1 MRILITGGVGFI
13 GTNLVKKLLS
23 KKSIKKIIIV
33 DNFYSTSKLYLREFT
48 SYSLQSHKNYRT
60 SKKRVEI
67 VKANICDKKFA
78 EKITRGMDYVVHLAA
93 ESGVDI
99 SISNPS
105 RAFKVNVNG
114 TFNYLESSR
123 LNNVKGFIF
132 ASSGSVFGDLPPP
145 HTENLYRKPI
155 SPYGSSKLT
164 IETFCES
171 YSNVFNIDTTVLRF
185 SNVYGSYSEHK
196 NSVVHKYI
204 RNILTGKQIIIN
216 GDGEHTRDYIYVE
229 DIISAIIKCLKKING
244 SNSYH
249 VGTGKET
256 SLTKLIKVL
265 KKIFIRY
272 DIEDIKTKNVKR
284 RIGDVRKNFTSFKK
298 IKKDLKWKPSKSLEN
313 GLEATIKWYISRIK

>member
-1 MRILITGGVGFI
+1 MNILVTGGMGFI

-33 DNFYSTSKLYLREFT
+33 DNFYSTSKIYLKEFT
-48 SYSLQSHKNYRT
+48 SFSLQNSKNYKK
-60 SKKRVEI
+60 SKQRLEI
-67 VKANICDKKFA
+67 IKANICDKKFA
-78 EKITRGMDYVVHLAA
+78 GEITKGIDYVVHLAA

-105 RAFKVNVNG
+105 RAFKVNVDG

-132 ASSGSVFGDLPPP
+132 SSSGSVFGDLPPP
-145 HTENLYRKPI
+145 HTEDLYRKPI

-185 SNVYGSYSEHK
+185 SNAYGSYSEHK

-204 RNILTGKQIIIN
+204 RNIISGKEIIIN
-216 GDGEHTRDYIYVE
+216 GDGEHTRDYIHVE
-229 DIISAIIKCLKKING
+229 DIVAAIVKCLKKTNG
-244 SNSYH
+244 CNSYH

-256 SLTKLIKVL
+256 SLIKLIKIL
-265 KKIFIRY
+265 KNLFIKYNIKDFKI
-272 DIEDIKTKNVKR
+272 KNVEQ
-284 RIGDVRKNFTSFKK
+284 RIGDVRNNYTSFKK
-298 IKKDLKWKPSKSLEN
+298 INKNLKWKPTKSLEK
-313 GLEATIKWYISRIK
+313 GLGDTIKWYLSRN